1 METPH
6 HQPHL
11 YPHPRAYTIT
21 CLWPLLLMRSVPEIQ
36 ILTENI
42 MFYTKRANC
51 TDTEQGSGL
60 QPASPYSVVVPFDNG
75 HWSIVVSIDKGFWS
89 VVVSFDNGLW
99 SVVVSFDKGFWSV
112 VVSFDNG
119 LWSVVVSF
127 DNGLRSETS
136 TVSILSGSAS
146 SLHYFLS
153 AE

>member
-1 METPH
+1 
-6 HQPHL
+6 
-11 YPHPRAYTIT
+11 
-21 CLWPLLLMRSVPEIQ
+21 MRSVPEIQ

-51 TDTEQGSGL
+51 TDAEQGSGL

-99 SVVVSFDKGFWSV
+99 SVAVSFDNGLWSLVVSFDKGFWSV

-146 SLHYFLS
+146 NLHYFLS
-153 AE
+153 AEARTE

>member
-1 METPH
+1 
-6 HQPHL
+6 
-11 YPHPRAYTIT
+11 
-21 CLWPLLLMRSVPEIQ
+21 
-36 ILTENI
+36 

-60 QPASPYSVVVPFDNG
+60 QPASQYSVVVPFDNG
-75 HWSIVVSIDKGFWS
+75 HWSIVVSI
-89 VVVSFDNGLW
+89 
-99 SVVVSFDKGFWSV
+99 DKGFWSV

-153 AE
+153 AEERSE